1 MGNTKLGHSC
11 ALIVCRCHSRM
22 PPPFIHPMTTRPLK
36 HQCCSS
42 HPSVVNCEW
51 RCFIS
56 CSDEDF
62 AYWEGKESEANR
74 AFHLENRLTPD
85 TLYSSYIAFKDIA
98 FGTSF
103 TIALFKKK
111 TNYGNSKVQ
120 PNLVIASQAAFEHD
134 RLNEGRALCR
144 SCAVTSAEPMNP
156 RPSSQQRDWGRKD
169 ESSKTTRTSLGYSVA

>member
-1 MGNTKLGHSC
+1 MTPPEAPCHVHQVRLESNAGRRCGFLHFFSNTRGADDKIVGRWSRRCVAQGMMGNTKLGHSC

-56 CSDEDF
+56 CFDEDF
-62 AYWEGKESEANR
+62 AYWRGKESEANR

-103 TIALFKKK
+103 VLALFLKK
-111 TNYGNSKVQ
+111 Q
-120 PNLVIASQAAFEHD
+120 L
-134 RLNEGRALCR
+134 R
-144 SCAVTSAEPMNP
+144 
-156 RPSSQQRDWGRKD
+156 
-169 ESSKTTRTSLGYSVA
+169 